1 MGEELA
7 DADVMKDGDWL
18 SGGVFLR
25 KCEETEFKITDF
37 VDEERVQDA
46 LAQSVMTA

>member
-1 MGEELA
+1 
-7 DADVMKDGDWL
+7 MKDGDWL
-18 SGGVFLR
+18 AGGVFLR
-25 KCEETEFKITDF
+25 KCEETEFKITDL